1 MFDLFI
7 KLHEQLANLGD
18 RKIAFVLEGR
28 DASGKGGFVKHL
40 LKEDV
45 PFTPDRTKT
54 YIIMT
59 PHALPTRMIVCQLL
73 ESLGAKIAYLF
84 LAKKLKIIYFI

>member
-40 LKEDV
+40 LN
-45 PFTPDRTKT
+45 
-54 YIIMT
+54 I
-59 PHALPTRMIVCQLL
+59 LL
-73 ESLGAKIAYLF
+73 ENLHKKPGHKMVYL
-84 LAKKLKIIYFI
+84 Y